1 MLAVDIIAKKRDG
14 LELSRDEL
22 QWLVTGF
29 LAGKVPDYQM
39 SAWLMAVYLR
49 GMTTAETVA
58 LTEVFL
64 ASGQQLDLSFLPK
77 PTVDKH
83 STGGVGDK
91 TSLVLAPLLAAAGL
105 TVAKLTGRGLGHTGG
120 TIDKLESIPGFTTD
134 LDDKT
139 FIQNLRN
146 HGLSMIG
153 AGPTLAPAD
162 KRVYALRDVTATVG
176 SLPLIASSIMSKK
189 LAGGAQH
196 IVLDVKYGRGALMP
210 TQDTARELAEI
221 MIAIGEHYGR
231 KMSALLSDMNQPLG
245 YAVGNSLEVKEAI
258 DVLQDRGP
266 TDVRELVVAL
276 GSELMVSANLSG
288 NQVEAKARL
297 EQLLANGAAWE
308 KFVQF
313 VDAQGGDPRYL
324 HDPILLPTSQ
334 HQLVLKAGKDGFVGQ
349 LDGLTIGHC
358 AVKLGAGRITQ
369 DGTIDRAAGIVLLKK
384 EGDRVRAGDALA
396 VLHGASP
403 ELLNTVS
410 EEATTAWTIGS
421 QRPAKRPLIAEV
433 LRPSFA

>member
-146 HGLSMIG
+146 HGLSMI
-153 AGPTLAPAD
+153 
-162 KRVYALRDVTATVG
+162 RCV
-176 SLPLIASSIMSKK
+176 
-189 LAGGAQH
+189 
-196 IVLDVKYGRGALMP
+196 
-210 TQDTARELAEI
+210 
-221 MIAIGEHYGR
+221 
-231 KMSALLSDMNQPLG
+231 
-245 YAVGNSLEVKEAI
+245 
-258 DVLQDRGP
+258 
-266 TDVRELVVAL
+266 
-276 GSELMVSANLSG
+276 
-288 NQVEAKARL
+288 
-297 EQLLANGAAWE
+297 
-308 KFVQF
+308 
-313 VDAQGGDPRYL
+313 
-324 HDPILLPTSQ
+324 
-334 HQLVLKAGKDGFVGQ
+334 
-349 LDGLTIGHC
+349 
-358 AVKLGAGRITQ
+358 
-369 DGTIDRAAGIVLLKK
+369 
-384 EGDRVRAGDALA
+384 
-396 VLHGASP
+396 
-403 ELLNTVS
+403 
-410 EEATTAWTIGS
+410 
-421 QRPAKRPLIAEV
+421 
-433 LRPSFA
+433 

>member
-1 MLAVDIIAKKRDG
+1 MLAVEIIAKKRDG
-14 LELSRDEL
+14 LELSTEEL
-22 QWLVTGF
+22 QWLVSEF

-49 GMTTAETVA
+49 GMTVAETVA

-64 ASGQQLDLSFLPK
+64 ASGQQMDLRSLPR

-91 TSLVLAPLLAAAGL
+91 TSLILAPLLAAAGL
-105 TVAKLTGRGLGHTGG
+105 IVGKLTGRGLGHTGG

-134 LDDKT
+134 LGDANYL
-139 FIQNLRN
+139 QNLRN
-146 HGLSMIG
+146 IGLSMIG

-176 SLPLIASSIMSKK
+176 SFPLIASSIMSKK

-210 TQDTARELAEI
+210 TIEAARGLASA
-221 MIAIGEHYGR
+221 MLSIGQHFGR
-231 KMSALLSDMNQPLG
+231 HMSALLSDMNQPLG

-266 TDVRELVVAL
+266 QDVRELVLAL
-276 GSELMVSANLSG
+276 GAELLVSAGVSSG
-288 NQVEAKARL
+288 PDAAHKKLA
-297 EQLLANGAAWE
+297 QLLASGAAWE

-313 VDAQGGDPRYL
+313 VELQGGDPRYVI
-324 HDPILLPTSQ
+324 DPSLLPTSSQ
-334 HQLVLKAGKDGFVGQ
+334 QLALAAPRAGFVAALDALCIGQ
-349 LDGLTIGHC
+349 C
-358 AVKLGAGRITQ
+358 ALRLGAGRTQ
-369 DGTIDRAAGIVLLKK
+369 QDSSIDQGAGIVLLKK
-384 EGDRVRAGDALA
+384 QGDAVQVGESLAILHGKSHELLQAVAPDALA
-396 VLHGASP
+396 AWQIREQQL
-403 ELLNTVS
+403 ELL
-410 EEATTAWTIGS
+410 
-421 QRPAKRPLIAEV
+421 PLIAAT
-433 LRPSFA
+433 LRP